1 MMPASREWR
10 LVCFDLDGTLVR
22 GTSTCQHIAD
32 SFGHGDVL
40 RELELNYAQGA
51 ISNRIVAETD
61 ARHYVGRR
69 IEEIAEVMKTIPLIH
84 GIDEAFS
91 ALRTQGLHL
100 ILATVTWRF
109 AAKVVAERFKLDAW
123 SGCVMGESAS
133 GILDGAVV
141 THFDEYDKR
150 AFVEAYCAKHGIAM
164 SEVVAVGDSRSD
176 IPLFS
181 AVGYS
186 IALNATKSAREA
198 ASCTID
204 TEDLADVLKLIPGI
218 VA

>member
-1 MMPASREWR
+1 MLPASRRWR

-32 SFGHGDVL
+32 SFGYGDVL
-40 RELELNYAQGA
+40 RELESNYAQGTV
-51 ISNRIVAETD
+51 SNRIVAESD

-69 IEEIAEVMKTIPLIH
+69 IEEIAEVMGTIPLIR
-84 GIDEAFS
+84 GIDETVS
-91 ALRTQGLHL
+91 VLRCQGMHV
-100 ILATVTWRF
+100 ILGTVTWRF
-109 AAKVVAERFKLDAW
+109 AAKVIAERFKLDAW
-123 SGCVMGESAS
+123 SGCVMGESAP
-133 GILDGAVV
+133 GILDGAVAA
-141 THFDEYDKR
+141 HFDEHDKR
-150 AFVEAYCAKHGIAM
+150 AFVETYCAGRGIAM

-186 IALNATKSAREA
+186 IAINATKAARQA
-198 ASCTID
+198 ASCAID
-204 TEDLADVLKLIPGI
+204 TEDMTDVLKLIPGI